1 MSVTLAFAT
10 PDDGHVAITVARAVV
25 AGWTARD
32 RAAVD
37 HHIAELAEI
46 GVPPPSTVPLYYRVA
61 AALLTQDEA
70 IEVVGETSSG
80 EVEPVVIADATGRLW
95 LTVGSDHTD
104 RALET
109 TSVAL
114 SKQVCAK
121 PIGRAAWPLD
131 AVAERLDGLALA
143 SFVQESEGGD
153 WVAYQRGTLA
163 AMRPLADLIAG
174 CPLSENGRLPPGTA
188 MLCGTLPVLSGGV
201 RPARAMRLEIADGE
215 RRLTHGYATHAL
227 PVVA

>member
-10 PDDGHVAITVARAVV
+10 PEGPIEIRVRSAVV

-46 GVPPPSTVPLYYRVA
+46 GVPPPSTVPLFYRVA

-70 IEVVGETSSG
+70 IEVVGTATSG
-80 EVEPVVIADATGRLW
+80 EVEPVLVADETGRLW

-121 PIGRAAWPLD
+121 PVGREAWPFD
-131 AVAERLDGLALA
+131 ALADRLDELGLA
-143 SFVQESEGGD
+143 SFVQEGESDD
-153 WVAYQRGTLA
+153 WVPYQAGTIEKI
-163 AMRPLADLIAG
+163 RPLAELMAACPIA
-174 CPLSENGRLPPGTA
+174 ENGRLPPGTA
-188 MLCGTLPVLSGGV
+188 MLCGTLGVLAGGV
-201 RPARAMRLEIADGE
+201 RPARALRVEITDGA
-215 RRLTHGYATHAL
+215 RRLTHAYETRVL

>member
-1 MSVTLAFAT
+1 MSATLAFAT
-10 PDDGHVAITVARAVV
+10 PENGLVEITVTRAVV

-46 GVPPPSTVPLYYRVA
+46 GVPPPSTAPLYYRVA
-61 AALLTQDEA
+61 AALLTQEEA
-70 IEVVGETSSG
+70 IEVVGEATSG
-80 EVEPVVIADATGRLW
+80 EVEPVVIADAEGRPW

-104 RALET
+104 RALEA

-121 PIGRAAWPLD
+121 PIGRTAWPLD
-131 AVAERLDGLALA
+131 AVADRLDGLTLT
-143 SFVQESEGGD
+143 SFVQEGD
-153 WVAYQRGTLA
+153 GRDWTPYQAGSLA
-163 AMRPLADLIAG
+163 AIRPLAELIAG
-174 CPLSENGRLPPGTA
+174 CPLAENGRLPPGTA

-201 RPARAMRLEIADGE
+201 RPAHAMRLEIADGE
-215 RRLTHGYATHAL
+215 RRLTHGYATRAL

>member
-1 MSVTLAFAT
+1 MSALLAFAT
-10 PDDGHVAITVARAVV
+10 PDDGPLEIRVAQAIV

-37 HHIAELAEI
+37 HHIAELAAI
-46 GVPPPSTVPLYYRVA
+46 GVPPPSSVPLYYRVS

-80 EVEPVVIADATGRLW
+80 EVEPVVIADAAGRAW

-104 RALET
+104 RGLET

-121 PIGRAAWPLD
+121 PVGRVAWPLD
-131 AVAERLDGLALA
+131 ALRDRLDTLRLA
-143 SFVQESEGGD
+143 SFVQEGETD
-153 WVAYQRGTLA
+153 AWAPYQAGTLA
-163 AMRPLADLIAG
+163 AIRPLAELIAA
-174 CPLSENGRLPPGTA
+174 CPLAMDGRLPPGTA

-201 RPARAMRLEIADGE
+201 RPAAAMRLEIVDGS
-215 RRLTHGYATHAL
+215 RRLSHAYATRVL

>member
-1 MSVTLAFAT
+1 MSATLAFAT
-10 PDDGHVAITVARAVV
+10 PDGGTLDVRVETAIV

-37 HHIAELAEI
+37 HHIEELAAI
-46 GVPPPSTVPLYYRVA
+46 GVPAPSTVPLYYRIA
-61 AALLTQDEA
+61 AALLTQDET
-70 IEVVGETSSG
+70 IEVVGAQTSG
-80 EVEPVVIADATGRLW
+80 EAEPVVISDATGALW

-104 RALET
+104 RALEA

-121 PIGRAAWPLD
+121 PLARAAWPL
-131 AVAERLDGLALA
+131 APLMERLDGLSLA
-143 SFVQESEGGD
+143 SFVQEEADSPF
-153 WVAYQRGTLA
+153 VPYQAGTLA
-163 AMRPLADLIAG
+163 AIRPLVALIAG
-174 CPLSENGRLPPGTA
+174 SPVAIDGRLPANTA

-201 RPARAMRLEIADGE
+201 RPAHAIRVEIGDGE
-215 RRLTHGYATHAL
+215 RRLTHAYATRAL